1 MNRHYYWLKA
11 GLIAAAFCV
20 AIAGSS
26 IGTANMQAHTSRSP
40 FTAADR
46 MQAGI
51 FHTGMRLGHL
61 ALSLFYFAR

>member
-11 GLIAAAFCV
+11 GLIAVAFCF
-20 AIAGSS
+20 AIAGSAVDTVQLHPHFS
-26 IGTANMQAHTSRSP
+26 HSP

-51 FHTGMRLGHL
+51 LHTGMRLGHL
-61 ALSLFYFAR
+61 ALKLFYFAR

>member
-20 AIAGSS
+20 AIVGGSL
-26 IGTANMQAHTSRSP
+26 GTTNLQPRFSHSP

-51 FHTGMRLGHL
+51 QHTGARLGRL
-61 ALSLFYFAR
+61 ALNIFYFPR